1 MALGLLAA
9 VGLGPLTT
17 NGSPVDSPLGLALLA
32 VGARPRQFGQAVAE
46 ESRSLPVSPTL
57 TSQAID
63 TVATKESQQ
72 TVVGDD
78 SMSGLAAM
86 STSQTVPE
94 VTSAALMTS
103 AAPVTF
109 TAQTGSSPAGVVA
122 SPDGTRV
129 YVANTGSNTVSVF
142 NTATGATDRRQPQ
155 CRWNPID
162 FRGFL
167 AQRVGDQ
174 RRRHP
179 AVCGQHR
186 QQHRV
191 GDRHH
196 HQ

>member
-1 MALGLLAA
+1 MLAA
-9 VGLGPLTT
+9 LAAAGLGPLAP
-17 NGSPVDSPLGLALLA
+17 NGPLTPVDSPLGLALLA
-32 VGARPRQFGQAVAE
+32 VGARPRQFGQPAIE

-72 TVVGDD
+72 TVVGDA

-109 TAQTGSSPAGVVA
+109 TAQTGSSPAGVV
-122 SPDGTRV
+122 
-129 YVANTGSNTVSVF
+129 VS
-142 NTATGATDRRQPQ
+142 
-155 CRWNPID
+155 
-162 FRGFL
+162 
-167 AQRVGDQ
+167 

-179 AVCGQHR
+179 GVCGRHR

-191 GDRHH
+191 GDRHRH
-196 HQ
+196 RRN